1 MANEATVTPDDWRDE
16 DLIEELLQRYG
27 EFSDEQFRIELDRM
41 IREQGSAEKA
51 LDRVEQRLEVGV
63 NAVLSAVEQQGKVYG
78 ILVAVRDELLEQ
90 TDEGQADDDG
100 DDDDEGPESGPRD
113 AD

>member
-1 MANEATVTPDDWRDE
+1 MANDATVTPDDLRDE
-16 DLIEELLQRYG
+16 DLVEELLQRYG
-27 EFSDEQFRIELDRM
+27 EFSDDQLRTELDRM
-41 IREQGSAEKA
+41 IKEQGGAEKA

-63 NAVLSAVEQQGKVYG
+63 NTVLTTIEREGKVYG

-90 TDEGQADDDG
+90 TGGDGDDG
-100 DDDDEGPESGPRD
+100 DDDEEDEGPESGPRD